1 MCHAGTVT
9 VRRIKIVGPATHAVQ
24 VATELADADGVE
36 MTSSKPPVIV
46 ADDTVELEVAVEGT
60 PDDIADAV
68 SSIRKGL
75 PKGASIELA
84 DD

>member
-1 MCHAGTVT
+1 MT
-9 VRRIKIVGPATHAVQ
+9 VRQIKIVGPATHAVQ

-36 MTSSKPPVIV
+36 MISSKPPAIV

-60 PDDIADAV
+60 ADDIAVAV
-68 SSIRKGL
+68 SNIRKGL

-84 DD
+84 AD